1 MNYTK
6 IIRLSLKIF
15 IGFLG
20 LTALIAMISVLTGT
34 FGKIEMKILGT
45 TFTISAASICSM
57 SCAAFINKKKLVQLG
72 LLGILL
78 SVSAAILVIT
88 GMWSEIESSTF
99 EKIMITLVVS
109 AVAFAFAFLLVLP
122 KLDDRQKWVQMVS
135 SVSIGI
141 LALQVIVAVL
151 GGGDYFIKIDW
162 YRRLLAFVAIIVGLV
177 TLVIPI
183 LMKLRKEDER
193 KNNKIVLER
202 VDGDV
207 YRDTTGRKYRLTEI
221 DVEPST
227 RTDL

>member
-6 IIRLSLKIF
+6 ITRLSLKVF

-20 LTALIAMISVLTGT
+20 LTALIAMITVLTGT

-57 SCAAFINKKKLVQLG
+57 SCAAFINRKKLVQLG

-88 GMWSEIESSTF
+88 GTWSELENKIF

-109 AVAFAFAFLLVLP
+109 AAAFSLAFLLVLP
-122 KLDDRQKWVQMVS
+122 ELDNRHKWVQLVS

-141 LALQVIVAVL
+141 LALQVVVAVC
-151 GGGDYFIKIDW
+151 GDGDYFIKIVW

-183 LMKLRKEDER
+183 LMKLRKGDER
-193 KNNKIVLER
+193 ENDKIVLER

-207 YRDTTGRKYRLTEI
+207 YRDTTGRKYRLTKM
-221 DVEPST
+221 DAK
-227 RTDL
+227 TDSR